1 MTFTKNPFTEIL
13 KPVKRRLES
22 AKSAYNKGR
31 ISKEQLGEVQGL
43 RDQAYNSSSKKE
55 IERVI
60 GKLNTLPYLGTYEP
74 RDASAAIELDIDV
87 DVDKF
92 DSDPEYRRAIQEK
105 IKKVRQRKGGVDYAY
120 QDELKDM
127 FKRGLSVDSP
137 EVIKFI
143 NRRAA
148 DKYNDLYTKS
158 RVFSFETV
166 NGLPDGDIIPESKKL
181 VARLFEEVDK
191 KEIQSLVRGVVLD
204 QVDKFFKTGVVPT
217 VDEID
222 HIFPGGTPRIINGNL
237 VGGAVDEAGNF
248 LGVGRTNSRNLQVL
262 SKTLNTSLQN
272 ILYPE
277 KIRLLGSSKGSLSV
291 EESLANPTTRKKT
304 AERLIQLGQWQRGE
318 VDSQGNPVK
327 KPVLR
332 FGGHAYS
339 RFLPYGFGTLLGLG
353 LAGFS
358 DKGWAS
364 DQFKKTVKDR
374 SFWFENLL
382 GLDSQKIASDPRRV
396 SPWRIGATLGQDTAS
411 GIGGL
416 LRGLLRTDDPTED
429 DYVAAQQ
436 MGRSPDMSTP
446 QIYNNGKPTGI
457 FGHPG
462 IREEIIR
469 KRRPNIWT

>member
-105 IKKVRQRKGGVDYAY
+105 IKKVRQGKARKGKGGVDYAY

-158 RVFSFETV
+158 RVVSFETV
-166 NGLPDGDIIPESKKL
+166 NGLPDGDIIPGSKKL

-204 QVDKFFKTGVVPT
+204 QVDEFFKTGVVPT

-277 KIRLLGSSKGSLSV
+277 KIRLLGSSKGSLSA

-318 VDSQGNPVK
+318 VDSQGTPVK
-327 KPVLR
+327 KPVSR

-358 DKGWAS
+358 DKGWTS

-382 GLDSQKIASDPRRV
+382 GLDSQKVASDPRRV

-416 LRGLLRTDDPTED
+416 LRGLLRTDDIPQEP
-429 DYVAAQQ
+429 YYG
-436 MGRSPDMSTP
+436 MGRQRGLLD
-446 QIYNNGKPTGI
+446 TG
-457 FGHPG
+457 HVG
-462 IREEIIR
+462 IGEEER

>member
-1 MTFTKNPFTEIL
+1 MAFIKNPFTEIL

-22 AKSAYNKGR
+22 AKSAYNRGR

-55 IERVI
+55 IEGVI
-60 GKLNTLPYLGTYEP
+60 RKLNALPYLGTYKA

-92 DSDPEYRRAIQEK
+92 DSDPEYRSRIQEEV
-105 IKKVRQRKGGVDYAY
+105 KKVRQRKARKGKGGVDYVY

-127 FKRGLSVDSP
+127 FRRGLSVDSP

-158 RVFSFETV
+158 RVVSFETV
-166 NGLPDGDIIPESKKL
+166 NGLPDGAIIPESKKL

-204 QVDKFFKTGVVPT
+204 QVDEFFKTGVVPT

-291 EESLANPTTRKKT
+291 KESLANPTTRKKT

-327 KPVLR
+327 KPVSR
-332 FGGHAYS
+332 FSGHAYS

-358 DKGWAS
+358 DKGWTS
-364 DQFKKTVKDR
+364 DQFKETVKDKHY
-374 SFWFENLL
+374 W
-382 GLDSQKIASDPRRV
+382 
-396 SPWRIGATLGQDTAS
+396 
-411 GIGGL
+411 GGL
-416 LRGLLRTDDPTED
+416 LTGLDTPKFVEDYNKGLLDT
-429 DYVAAQQ
+429 
-436 MGRSPDMSTP
+436 
-446 QIYNNGKPTGI
+446 TGQT
-457 FGHPG
+457 FGERWG
-462 IREEIIR
+462 ESADWWKKKIR
-469 KRRPNIWT
+469 NIWD